1 MKKEKI
7 IPITRK
13 LNIIFILTLF
23 VGIGGVVSIFL
34 YYLIR
39 NMEDT
44 TVDNL
49 KTEADIIYNSIET
62 MMIPG
67 NADLAVDFFN
77 KTNLI
82 NPDYKIKLYRESGV
96 IAFSDDQT
104 IKSVNERIGFQKFKL
119 GTERII
125 DNEQPVMEFFTRSK
139 LPNPDDIIHSFQWKD
154 PDGMFFFRIYQPLQN
169 VPKCFGCHGTDHSI
183 RGVIDI
189 RSNINDER
197 KEQYTVLVAST
208 GIFLAL
214 VLILTFILT
223 RFLRVTLLRP
233 VSKISNVC
241 SDVTTGNFSSR
252 VDIKNKDEIGLLG
265 KTVNTMVEGLYERF
279 ELSKYVSASTIQSL
293 RDEKKGKRVPLTI
306 MFSDI
311 RGFTSFTEG
320 NEPEMVVQYLNKI
333 LNVQTEII
341 HQYKGDVDKY
351 VGDEIVALYH
361 DTEPEISACMT
372 ALAIQKEIEEKT
384 AKLYGGLRVGIGINC
399 GDVIL

>member
-1 MKKEKI
+1 
-7 IPITRK
+7 
-13 LNIIFILTLF
+13 
-23 VGIGGVVSIFL
+23 
-34 YYLIR
+34 
-39 NMEDT
+39 
-44 TVDNL
+44 
-49 KTEADIIYNSIET
+49 
-62 MMIPG
+62 
-67 NADLAVDFFN
+67 
-77 KTNLI
+77 
-82 NPDYKIKLYRESGV
+82 
-96 IAFSDDQT
+96 
-104 IKSVNERIGFQKFKL
+104 
-119 GTERII
+119 
-125 DNEQPVMEFFTRSK
+125 
-139 LPNPDDIIHSFQWKD
+139 
-154 PDGMFFFRIYQPLQN
+154 
-169 VPKCFGCHGTDHSI
+169 
-183 RGVIDI
+183 VIDI
-189 RSNINDER
+189 SSNITNER
-197 KEQYTVLVAST
+197 KEQYIVFVAST
-208 GIFLAL
+208 GMFLAL

-252 VDIKNKDEIGLLG
+252 VNIKNKDEIGLLG

-341 HQYKGDVDKY
+341 QQHKGDVDKY

-361 DTEPEISACMT
+361 DTEPEFSACMT
-372 ALAIQKEIEEKT
+372 ALTIQKEIEEKT

-399 GDVIL
+399 GEVILGMIGSEKRADYTVVGDNVNTASRLCAVARMGQIIISNRVYEVVKKRVVVEGPYRVKLKGKKEQLRVYILKDIKGNSI